1 MYIRTTI
8 LPLNSYFL
16 HHSLT
21 QQSTRISNQL
31 FNTFFRDNHFLPTFN
46 MKFTASVL
54 ALLAVATGAL
64 ASPHGG
70 PPPPPPPPPPPAP
83 KNNNNNNQ
91 GNQCGNGQSLY
102 CCTSSGKNADVECI
116 SFTNGGLGGVCNGIQ
131 MCCNNN
137 VSTLTS

>member
-1 MYIRTTI
+1 
-8 LPLNSYFL
+8 
-16 HHSLT
+16 
-21 QQSTRISNQL
+21 
-31 FNTFFRDNHFLPTFN
+31 
-46 MKFTASVL
+46 MKFTASIL
-54 ALLAVATGAL
+54 TLLAVATGAL

-91 GNQCGNGQSLY
+91 QNQCGNGQSLY
-102 CCTSSGKNADVECI
+102 CCTSAGNKADVECV

-137 VSTLTS
+137 VSTLTTQTCR

>member
-1 MYIRTTI
+1 
-8 LPLNSYFL
+8 
-16 HHSLT
+16 
-21 QQSTRISNQL
+21 
-31 FNTFFRDNHFLPTFN
+31 

-54 ALLAVATGAL
+54 ALLAGATGAL

-137 VSTLTS
+137 NGNQGCNFNVGGGTVTIKSTTKKFGW

>member
-1 MYIRTTI
+1 
-8 LPLNSYFL
+8 
-16 HHSLT
+16 
-21 QQSTRISNQL
+21 
-31 FNTFFRDNHFLPTFN
+31 

-91 GNQCGNGQSLY
+91 QNQCGNGQSLY
-102 CCTSSGKNADVECI
+102 CCTSAGNNADVECV

-137 VSTLTS
+137 NGNQGCNFNVGGGTITIKKTVKKFGW